1 MLNILES
8 ISDATT
14 SIDTLVQLFNT
25 LRPKRPAGSAQA
37 IANVRTL
44 TRLLKAD
51 PAHARALRDYVL

>member
-25 LRPKRPAGSAQA
+25 LRPGRPADAAQA
-37 IANVRTL
+37 IANVRT
-44 TRLLKAD
+44 
-51 PAHARALRDYVL
+51 